1 MLLVQLQ
8 KSALDNLRWDL
19 LSADTDSGTFGTADI
34 NHKLHIAV
42 YQLIIVGIFLEQQI
56 IADIF
61 LNQLS
66 V

>member
-19 LSADTDSGTFGTADI
+19 LSADTDRGAAGTTGI

-42 YQLIIVGIFLEQQI
+42 YQLIIVGIFLKQQI
-56 IADIF
+56 VADIF